1 MSFLAEFLP
10 LIGFVFF
17 GLFSPGPNV
26 ILLTA
31 SGARFGFKPTLP
43 HILGVAFGVG
53 ITSAVTGFGVGAL
66 LLSMPSLAL
75 ALKIAASLWI
85 LWMAWKLWN
94 AGPAQ
99 QAKTGDR
106 PFTFIEAVLFQWVN
120 PKVWAVALS
129 ATAYVAQFPPTTQ
142 ALALAAAF
150 SGINLCV
157 CLFWTYAGTLLSY
170 LLKNVVAWT
179 IFLRIMAAA
188 LVCFSLLVFI

>member
-1 MSFLAEFLP
+1 MTCLAEFLP

-31 SGARFGFKPTLP
+31 SGARFGFRPTLP

-53 ITSAVTGFGVGAL
+53 ITSGLTGFGIGAL
-66 LLSMPSLAL
+66 LLSMPQLAL
-75 ALKIAASLWI
+75 VLKIAASLWI
-85 LWMAWKLWN
+85 LWMAYKLWN

-99 QAKTGDR
+99 HKDAGDR
-106 PFTFIEAVLFQWVN
+106 PFTFVEAVLFQWVN

-142 ALALAAAF
+142 ATALALAF
-150 SGINLCV
+150 SGINLFV

-170 LLKNVVAWT
+170 LLKNVAAWT
-179 IFLRIMAAA
+179 VFLRIMAAA
-188 LVCFSLLVFI
+188 LVGFSVLVFI